1 MNGEGREGCSCFVWS
16 NGVWFHLFKNISWDI
31 SSKKSWSPIML
42 PPNTLEIVS
51 VGDAQITKAG
61 SCGIGDPFFIDEW
74 WVKFPWAAMALPLL
88 DVGFRFAWGWW
99 GFEHGGVV
107 IKCYVLFD
115 SNKDEHF
122 FKSQSISIPPQK
134 KTNNKY
140 EFCSLSTLDLYL
152 PQTSCRIQGIP
163 EDLSTSPPPPPD
175 TAPVHI
181 RFAWSFARRCM
192 RCLRA
197 LEACSFFSKAMLCL
211 VGTS

>member
-1 MNGEGREGCSCFVWS
+1 MKGEGREGCSCFVWS

-61 SCGIGDPFFIDEW
+61 SCGIGGPFFIDEW

-122 FKSQSISIPPQK
+122 FKSQSISIPPKKQQTTNMNFAAFLPWTYIFLKQVAESKVSQK
-134 KTNNKY
+134 T
-140 EFCSLSTLDLYL
+140 FRHHLHLHRILH
-152 PQTSCRIQGIP
+152 QFTSVSHGPLHVDACDVYVP
-163 EDLSTSPPPPPD
+163 
-175 TAPVHI
+175 
-181 RFAWSFARRCM
+181 WK
-192 RCLRA
+192 RA
-197 LEACSFFSKAMLCL
+197 VFFSKEMLA
-211 VGTS
+211 